1 MMVYTTP
8 LVSKSDSPSESSQLV
23 RNTNS
28 GPSPRPTELES
39 PRLRDTRLNSF
50 YDLYF
55 VSSTC
60 GNFLF
65 EESPTITIH
74 SHTLPKRNQADI

>member
-1 MMVYTTP
+1 MMVYTTS
-8 LVSKSDSPSESSQLV
+8 LVSKSDTPSESSQLV

-28 GPSPRPTELES
+28 GSRPTELES

-50 YDLYF
+50 CDLYF

-60 GNFLF
+60 GNFPF
-65 EESPTITIH
+65 EESPTITIY
-74 SHTLPKRNQADI
+74 SHRLPKRNQADI